1 MTAQGSLDG
10 FGQNFQGRFF
20 AEGNQI
26 EVTGSF
32 SQSVD
37 NFQAFTV
44 TLTYESLADL
54 QGTYNIVI
62 DDPPSYIGAA
72 DLKLNLKNVQNKTV
86 SISGRITPPISGKQ
100 AVSGFIRFGWA
111 R

>member
-1 MTAQGSLDG
+1 MTAQGSLSG

-20 AEGNQI
+20 ADGNQI

-32 SQSVD
+32 SQSVG
-37 NFQAFTV
+37 NFQSPNV

-54 QGTYNIVI
+54 QGTYSI
-62 DDPPSYIGAA
+62 DINASPSYVGAD
-72 DLKLNLKNVQNKTV
+72 DLKLNLKNAQNKTA
-86 SISGRITPPISGKQ
+86 SISGPMMPPTSGRQ
-100 AVSGFIRFGWA
+100 AVSGSVRFGWA